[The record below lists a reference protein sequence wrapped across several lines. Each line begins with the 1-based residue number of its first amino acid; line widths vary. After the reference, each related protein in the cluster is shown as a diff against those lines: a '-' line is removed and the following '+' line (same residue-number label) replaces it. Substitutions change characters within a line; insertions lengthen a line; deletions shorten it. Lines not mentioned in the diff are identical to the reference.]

1 MKIEYEIKG
10 ITLNEYDMY
19 DIKKY
24 YEAACTAE
32 YLIDNYNITEEEA
45 MRLGEEV
52 RRLMDKYGGTEEDA
66 IYDVMRWRDDN
77 DDDETSTD
85 NNA

>member
-10 ITLNEYDMY
+10 IILNEWDMY

-32 YLIDNYNITEEEA
+32 YIMENYDVTEEEA
-45 MRLGEEV
+45 MELGHEV
-52 RRLMDKYGGTEEDA
+52 RRLMDKYGGEEDEVVREVMKNRQ
-66 IYDVMRWRDDN
+66 ISDVE
-77 DDDETSTD
+77 DEEEF
-85 NNA
+85 

>member
-10 ITLNEYDMY
+10 ITLTAQDMY

-32 YLIDNYNITEEEA
+32 YIMENYNVTEDEA
-45 MRLGEEV
+45 MELGYEV
-52 RRLMDKYGGTEEDA
+52 RRLMDKYGGEEEDV
-66 IYDVMRWRDDN
+66 IYEVMKERN
-77 DDDETSTD
+77 K
-85 NNA
+85 

>member
-24 YEAACTAE
+24 YEAACSAE
-32 YLIDNYNITEEEA
+32 YIMDNYDVTEAEA
-45 MRLGEEV
+45 MKLGERV
-52 RRLMDKYGGTEEDA
+52 RRLMDRYGGTEEDA
-66 IYDVMRWRDDN
+66 IYEVMRSR
-77 DDDETSTD
+77 EKGV
-85 NNA
+85 